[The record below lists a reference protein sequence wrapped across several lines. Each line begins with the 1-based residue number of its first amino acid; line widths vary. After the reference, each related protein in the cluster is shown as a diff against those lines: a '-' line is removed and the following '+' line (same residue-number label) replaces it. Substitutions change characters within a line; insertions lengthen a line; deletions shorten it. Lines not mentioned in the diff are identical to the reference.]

1 MFESQDRSGGGG
13 DAAGG
18 GGGPVQNAT
27 DKRYGGFFLVCL
39 ERIWGGGG
47 IGGREEGDGFI
58 CLFVCLFVWGREGLD
73 GESGLTCGGC
83 VRFFWLAL
91 YAQPGLWVGLAI
103 FALVRLESPIWLSLN
118 GRSTPTWVYMNL
130 C

>member
-1 MFESQDRSGGGG
+1 MR
-13 DAAGG
+13 
-18 GGGPVQNAT
+18 
-27 DKRYGGFFLVCL
+27 
-39 ERIWGGGG
+39 ERIAVVPLRDWGLAGSGVLKN
-47 IGGREEGDGFI
+47 E